1 MNLPE
6 ETAGILLVDKARGY
20 TSFSLVSLLRKMTN
34 IAKIG
39 HSGTLDPFA
48 TGLMVMLIG
57 RQATTQADRWIACDK
72 QYRATFFLGATTDSY
87 DLDGKIL
94 STSPI
99 IPTPE
104 AIAEA
109 IAHFQGGYRQMPPM
123 FSAKKIAG
131 RKLYQMARQGITV
144 ERALVPVKLIWTLLS
159 YNYPYL
165 EVEVDCS
172 KGTYIRSLAYDLGQL
187 LGCGAYVHALQRLRS
202 GPFELKESIPQAQ
215 LAPGVDITPYLK
227 RL

>member
-1 MNLPE
+1 MTDDSP
-6 ETAGILLVDKARGY
+6 TGILLVDKAHGC
-20 TSFSLVSLLRKMTN
+20 TSFSLVALLRKLTN
-34 IAKIG
+34 IVKIG
-39 HSGTLDPFA
+39 HAGTLDPFA
-48 TGLMVMLIG
+48 TGLMVMLVG

-99 IPTPE
+99 IPTLE
-104 AIAEA
+104 EIQQAMAY
-109 IAHFQGGYRQMPPM
+109 FQGGYRQLPPM

-144 ERALVPVKLIWTLLS
+144 ERAPVPVKVSWTLLD
-159 YNYPYL
+159 YRYPYL
-165 EVEVDCS
+165 DVEVECS
-172 KGTYIRSLAYDLGQL
+172 KGTYIRSLAYDLGER
-187 LGCGAYVHALQRLRS
+187 LGCGSYVHALQRLRS
-202 GPFELKESIPQAQ
+202 GPFHIKDSIPQAQ
-215 LAPGVDITPYLK
+215 LAPGVDIIPYLQ